1 MYRQRRRSPRRRRCA
16 TAVTVFAAV
25 LTYAT
30 LVPALSSASPVDDL
44 LNQVGL
50 GGAGGGAAP
59 AEPKAGVPPTYT
71 PPLHGTG
78 PHGQGSVATL
88 DFEPSNTNPYPS
100 EPTEEGCS
108 DPPADCEEVVIGDSR
123 GEQGSSGYNGKV
135 TLLYLLGNPIVQV
148 TSNPGESND
157 GPLQDLQDGA
167 DQLCS
172 ESGGNICLTLLGMHS
187 SSTSNSSTNSFTAAG
202 LQLGGEG
209 GIQAEA
215 ASSHG
220 NISNDGTCQT
230 SHGDS
235 SVASVGAG
243 RQSLLDLMQSSST
256 STACNNGSQTVDNDS
271 TVLAAGG
278 EEFGANGSED
288 PDPSEGCADGT
299 PNTSFTDL
307 LPLLGLVCNA
317 DDTNGSQTAVPYGV
331 REALTLFLL
340 VQEDT
345 PFLKITAAGS
355 ESHAVPPPLVSTAT
369 PPTGG
374 AGGAQ
379 GGGDQ
384 GADEGGADGGGGDGA
399 VAEEAAAGGD
409 ELAFTGSDLLILGLI
424 GGSLILG
431 GVALMSAAASRERE
445 SA

>member
-1 MYRQRRRSPRRRRCA
+1 MERERRRSLLRRRRA
-16 TAVTVFAAV
+16 TAAGAFAAV
-25 LTYAT
+25 LTMLAV
-30 LVPALSSASPVDDL
+30 VPALAFSSPVDDL

-50 GGAGGGAAP
+50 GGAGGSTAP

-100 EPTEEGCS
+100 EPTEDGCN
-108 DPPADCEEVVIGDSR
+108 DPPADCEEVVIGASR
-123 GEQGSSGYNGKV
+123 GEQGPSGYSGKV

-167 DQLCS
+167 DQLCT

-202 LQLGGEG
+202 LQLGGEE
-209 GIQAEA
+209 GIRAEA

-220 NISNDGTCQT
+220 NISNDGSCQT
-230 SHGDS
+230 AHGDS

-243 RQSLLDLMQSSST
+243 GNSVLDVMQSSST
-256 STACNNGSQTVDNDS
+256 STACNNGSRTTDNNS

-278 EEFGANGSED
+278 NEVGPEQS
-288 PDPSEGCADGT
+288 DPSEGCANGT
-299 PNTSFTDL
+299 PNTSFTEF
-307 LPLLGLVCNA
+307 LPLLGFVCNA

-340 VQEDT
+340 VREDT
-345 PFLKITAAGS
+345 PFLKITGAAA
-355 ESHAVPPPLVSTAT
+355 ESHAVPPPLASTAT
-369 PPTGG
+369 PPAGGTGG
-374 AGGAQ
+374 VSGGDDQGGGQ
-379 GGGDQ
+379 GGGD
-384 GADEGGADGGGGDGA
+384 GGGDGS
-399 VAEEAAAGGD
+399 VAEEAAAGSG
-409 ELAFTGSDLLILGLI
+409 ELAFTGSDLLVLGLI
-424 GGSLILG
+424 GAVLIFAGISLTST
-431 GVALMSAAASRERE
+431 ARQHDEETA
-445 SA
+445 

>member
-1 MYRQRRRSPRRRRCA
+1 MDCKRRSTGQRRRRASAAGALVAALTLLAVMPTLASA
-16 TAVTVFAAV
+16 T
-25 LTYAT
+25 
-30 LVPALSSASPVDDL
+30 PVDDL

-50 GGAGGGAAP
+50 GSGGGSGGGAAT
-59 AEPKAGVPPTYT
+59 EPKAGVPPTYT
-71 PPLHGTG
+71 PPLHGTN
-78 PHGQGSVATL
+78 PHGQGSVAVL

-108 DPPADCEEVVIGDSR
+108 DAPADCEEVVIGDSR

-135 TLLYLLGNPIVQV
+135 TLLYLFGNPIVQV
-148 TSNPGESND
+148 SSSPGESED

-202 LQLGGEG
+202 LQLGGRG
-209 GIQAEA
+209 GIEAAA

-220 NISNDGTCQT
+220 NISDDGTCQT

-235 SVASVGAG
+235 SLADVSAG
-243 RQSLLDLMQSSST
+243 GNPVLDLMQASST
-256 STACNNGSQTVDNDS
+256 STACNNGSQTVDNNS
-271 TVLAAGG
+271 TVLAVGG
-278 EEFGANGSED
+278 NEVAPEQS
-288 PDPSEGCADGT
+288 DPSEGCADGT
-299 PNTSFTDL
+299 PNTSFTEF
-307 LPLLGLVCNA
+307 LPILGFVCNA
-317 DDTNGSQTAVPYGV
+317 DDTNGGQTGAPYGV

-340 VQEDT
+340 VEEGT
-345 PFLKITAAGS
+345 PFLKVTGAGP
-355 ESHAVPPPLVSTAT
+355 ESHAVAPPLPAT
-369 PPTGG
+369 PTTPGG
-374 AGGAQ
+374 TGGAQ
-379 GGGDQ
+379 GGNQ
-384 GADEGGADGGGGDGA
+384 GADEGGGNGPGNGA
-399 VAEEAAAGGD
+399 VAGEAGAGTG

-431 GVALMSAAASRERE
+431 GVALTTTARNRE

>member
-1 MYRQRRRSPRRRRCA
+1 MECERSRSLLRRRRA
-16 TAVTVFAAV
+16 TAVGAFAAV
-25 LTYAT
+25 LTMLAVVPTLASAT
-30 LVPALSSASPVDDL
+30 PVDDV
-44 LNQVGL
+44 LNQLGL
-50 GGAGGGAAP
+50 GGGSGGTAP

-135 TLLYLLGNPIVQV
+135 TLLYLLGTPIVQV
-148 TSNPGESND
+148 TSNPGETND

-167 DQLCS
+167 DQLCT

-202 LQLGGEG
+202 LQLGGEE
-209 GIQAEA
+209 GIRAEA

-230 SHGDS
+230 AHGDS

-243 RQSLLDLMQSSST
+243 GNPVLDLMQSSST
-256 STACNNGSQTVDNDS
+256 STACNNGSQTTDNNS

-278 EEFGANGSED
+278 NEAGPEQS
-288 PDPSEGCADGT
+288 DPSEGCANGT
-299 PNTSFTDL
+299 PNTSFTEL

-340 VQEDT
+340 VEGDT
-345 PFLKITAAGS
+345 PFLQITGAAA

-374 AGGAQ
+374 AGGATGGGNQ
-379 GGGDQ
+379 GG
-384 GADEGGADGGGGDGA
+384 DEGGGDGGGGGA

-409 ELAFTGSDLLILGLI
+409 ELAFTGSDLLVLGLI
-424 GGSLILG
+424 GGALILG
-431 GVALMSAAASRERE
+431 GLALTTAAARGRGT
-445 SA
+445 A